1 MQMVAASLM
10 AALIFATGGGATVTG
25 EVKSPIAIP
34 PGPFQPTWESLR
46 NYKVPEWYLD
56 AKFGIFIHWGV
67 YSVPAYDNEWY
78 PRHMYVKGHHVF
90 QHHLQTYGPQDKFGY
105 KDFIP
110 MFTAEKWNP
119 KEWARLF
126 KEAGAKYVVLVAEHH
141 DGFALWDSAYTE
153 WNAAKMGPKRDI
165 VKELAEAVRAEGL
178 VFGVSYHRAEN
189 WWFFNGGREIP
200 SDVQDPRYRGLYGPA
215 QPRETPPNEEFLN
228 EWLLRA
234 CELVDKYRPQIFWFD
249 WYIAEQHSA
258 FEPYLRLF
266 AAYYYNRAAEWGVG
280 VAINYKLHAFPE
292 GTAVWD
298 IERGKLD
305 RMHPFF
311 WQTDTSICKRSWG
324 YIKDH
329 DYRTPDSIVDDLV
342 DIVSKNGCLLLNIAP
357 RPDGTIPEEQ
367 QQILREVGRWL
378 EINGEAIYGTRPW
391 IVYGEGPTRVVS
403 GYLKELETPPFTGRD
418 IRFTRKGKILYAIAL
433 ADPGEEMVI
442 QSLSTNLRLYE
453 DEVAEVWMLGY
464 DKPLEW
470 KRDETGLRVKLPKQ
484 KPSPHAVALKI
495 VPKE

>member
-1 MQMVAASLM
+1 MRVASVLLLVVLTISLK
-10 AALIFATGGGATVTG
+10 GGPGG
-25 EVKSPIAIP
+25 MEEMKSPIEIP
-34 PGPFQPTWESLR
+34 EGPFQPTWESLR
-46 NYKVPEWYLD
+46 NYKVPDWYLD

-110 MFTAEKWNP
+110 MFTAEKWQP

-126 KEAGAKYVVLVAEHH
+126 REAGAKYVVLVAEHH
-141 DGFALWDSAYTE
+141 DGFALWDSAYTD
-153 WNAAKMGPKRDI
+153 WNAVKMGPRRDI
-165 VKELAEAVRAEGL
+165 VGELAEAVRAEGL

-189 WWFFNGGREIP
+189 WWFYNGGKEIP
-200 SDVQDPRYRGLYGPA
+200 SDVQDPRYSGLYGPA
-215 QPRETPPNEEFLN
+215 QPRETPPDEKFLT

-249 WYIAEQHSA
+249 WYIAEQHKA

-266 AAYYYNRAAEWGVG
+266 AAYYYNRAAEWGIG

-292 GTAVWD
+292 GTAVLD

-324 YIKDH
+324 YIKNH

-367 QQILREVGRWL
+367 QQILREIGKWL

-391 IVYGEGPTRVVS
+391 IVYGEGPTKVV
-403 GYLKELETPPFTGRD
+403 GGMFKELETPPFTGRD
-418 IRFTRKGKILYAIAL
+418 IRFTCKGKVLYAIAL
-433 ADPGEEMVI
+433 ADPGEEMLI

-453 DEVAEVWMLGY
+453 DEIAEVRLLGH
-464 DKPLEW
+464 DQPLEW
-470 KRDETGLRVKLPKQ
+470 KRDESGLRVKLPEK
-484 KPSPHAVALKI
+484 KPAPYAIAIKI